1 MKIFTPEVIKTILKK
16 HLLFLKEETG
26 GECADLSGVNLSSA
40 DLSDADLRSVN
51 LRSADLSGV
60 NLSGVNLSSAN
71 LYGADLSGANLYGA
85 NLYSAN
91 LYGADLSGV
100 NLSSADLAG
109 VKRVRYA
116 QVAWTGHG
124 ECGRQLLGVVI
135 NGEPRYFCGCFQGNA
150 DDLQEYIQTGLVT
163 HKASRT
169 KAFEFVQSCLDEA
182 SNK

>member
-26 GECADLSGVNLSSA
+26 GECADLSGANLRSA
-40 DLSDADLRSVN
+40 DLYGADLRSVN
-51 LRSADLSGV
+51 LRSADLYG
-60 NLSGVNLSSAN
+60 AN
-71 LYGADLSGANLYGA
+71 LRGADLRSADLRGANLYGA
-85 NLYSAN
+85 NLRS
-91 LYGADLSGV
+91 V

>member
-51 LRSADLSGV
+51 LRSA
-60 NLSGVNLSSAN
+60 NLSG
-71 LYGADLSGANLYGA
+71 ADLRS
-85 NLYSAN
+85 
-91 LYGADLSGV
+91 V

-109 VKRVRYA
+109 VKGVRYA

>member
-26 GECADLSGVNLSSA
+26 GECA
-40 DLSDADLRSVN
+40 N
-51 LRSADLSGV
+51 LRSADL
-60 NLSGVNLSSAN
+60 
-71 LYGADLSGANLYGA
+71 YG
-85 NLYSAN
+85 AN

-100 NLSSADLAG
+100 NLYGANLRSADLSSADLRSADLRSANLYGANLRSVNLAG
-109 VKRVRYA
+109 VKGVRYA

>member
-26 GECADLSGVNLSSA
+26 GECA
-40 DLSDADLRSVN
+40 N
-51 LRSADLSGV
+51 LRS
-60 NLSGVNLSSAN
+60 
-71 LYGADLSGANLYGA
+71 ANLYGA
-85 NLYSAN
+85 NLY
-91 LYGADLSGV
+91 GADLRSADLRSADLRSAD
-100 NLSSADLAG
+100 LSSANLAG
-109 VKRVRYA
+109 VKGVRYA

>member
-26 GECADLSGVNLSSA
+26 GECADLSSA
-40 DLSDADLRSVN
+40 N
-51 LRSADLSGV
+51 LRSA
-60 NLSGVNLSSAN
+60 NLYGANLYGANLYGAN
-71 LYGADLSGANLYGA
+71 LYGADLSGANLR
-85 NLYSAN
+85 S
-91 LYGADLSGV
+91 ADLSGAY
-100 NLSSADLAG
+100 LSGANLAG
-109 VKRVRYA
+109 VKAVLYT

-135 NGEPRYFCGCFQGNA
+135 NGEPRYFCGCFQGTIK
-150 DDLQEYIQTGLVT
+150 DLQDYIQSGKEE